1 MNPTFNDVR
10 ELHRRLKFCFLQK
23 FIENTLSN
31 GPASDDEDNKHDLS
45 FMPSMSLDE
54 TLVGTSSTNDSH
66 VEMNQSMTLDN
77 VSSIEPNV
85 SENNPDLSYYFAEP
99 NDFER

>member
-1 MNPTFNDVR
+1 
-10 ELHRRLKFCFLQK
+10 
-23 FIENTLSN
+23 
-31 GPASDDEDNKHDLS
+31 
-45 FMPSMSLDE
+45 MPSMSLDE

-85 SENNPDLSYYFAEP
+85 SENDPDLSYYFAEP